1 MKIEC
6 KIKRAAGTDV
16 ELFGKT
22 YKFRAD
28 SIERHVCEVKDKKA
42 VGRLLALPETYRI
55 VTDDEDDDFG
65 FNATDPE
72 TDITNGPDP
81 ENILEPSGS
90 SLDGDIEISDDELE
104 HYVEPEPE
112 DENENSLGPVNA
124 PDDGRNATDED
135 EAVNEHAVRL
145 EWEEVFGKK
154 AGRRKLETMLEDL
167 RAEDQE

>member
-1 MKIEC
+1 MQIEC

-42 VGRLLALPETYRI
+42 VGNLLALPEAYRI

-65 FNATDPE
+65 FNSTEPDIEADPD
-72 TDITNGPDP
+72 T
-81 ENILEPSGS
+81 ENTLQPSGS
-90 SLDGDIEISDDELE
+90 SLDGDIEISDDDIEG
-104 HYVEPEPE
+104 YVEPE
-112 DENENSLGPVNA
+112 DENENSLGPVNE

-135 EAVNEHAVRL
+135 EAVNEGAVRL

>member
-1 MKIEC
+1 MQIEC

-42 VGRLLALPETYRI
+42 VGRLLAISEAYRI
-55 VTDDEDDDFG
+55 VTDDEDDFG
-65 FNATDPE
+65 YGSTESD
-72 TDITNGPDP
+72 TNPDT
-81 ENILEPSGS
+81 ENTLQPSGS
-90 SLDGDIEISDDELE
+90 SLDGDIEISDDDIEG
-104 HYVEPEPE
+104 YVEPEPE

-135 EAVNEHAVRL
+135 EAVNEGAVRL

-154 AGRRKLETMLEDL
+154 AGRRKLETLLEDL